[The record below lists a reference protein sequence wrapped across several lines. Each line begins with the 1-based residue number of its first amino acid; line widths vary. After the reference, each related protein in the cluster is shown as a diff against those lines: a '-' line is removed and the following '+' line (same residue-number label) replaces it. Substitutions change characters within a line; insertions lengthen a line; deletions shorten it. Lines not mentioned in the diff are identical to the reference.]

1 MAREKEKRSCGQV
14 VAEWR
19 AFLWDPRT
27 RQFLGRT
34 GSSWGLILLFY
45 LVFYGFLAGL
55 FALTMW
61 VMLQSVDPHVPKYQ
75 DRLLTPGL
83 MIRPC
88 AEGLDVTFNVS
99 QSETWHQ
106 YVRALHQ
113 FLERTGRRT
122 GMRLGGDWDGPNP
135 YWDIPN
141 PYWDTPNPYWDDR
154 YPYWD
159 DPNPYW
165 DDPYPYWDTPNPYW
179 DDPNPYWD
187 NRYPYWDDP
196 NPYWDDP
203 YPYWDTP
210 NPYWDDPYPYWDD
223 PYPYWDTPH
232 PYWDDPYPYWDTPNP
247 YWDDRYPYWDDR
259 YPYWDDPYPYWD
271 DRYPY
276 WDTPHPYWDDPY
288 PYWDDRYPYWDDP
301 YPYWDDRYLY
311 WDDPYPYW
319 DDRYPYWDDPYP
331 YWDDRYPYWDTPHP
345 YRDDRYPY
353 WDDRYPY
360 WDDSYNDS
368 VQAARNAACPA
379 GRYNEQPDDA
389 VPNYP
394 KRACRF
400 NRSLL
405 GPCAGLGAHGDYGY
419 GSGQPCVLVKVNR
432 VINFFPG
439 KNKSINIVCAAKVN
453 YTQPVVAVQFSNA
466 TANVDHHVE
475 CRLNAAGLRTDD
487 ERDKFAGRVAFRL
500 RINRD

>member
-1 MAREKEKRSCGQV
+1 MARDKEKRSCGQV

-75 DRLLTPGL
+75 DRLLTP
-83 MIRPC
+83 
-88 AEGLDVTFNVS
+88 A
-99 QSETWHQ
+99 
-106 YVRALHQ
+106 
-113 FLERTGRRT
+113 
-122 GMRLGGDWDGPNP
+122 
-135 YWDIPN
+135 
-141 PYWDTPNPYWDDR
+141 
-154 YPYWD
+154 
-159 DPNPYW
+159 
-165 DDPYPYWDTPNPYW
+165 
-179 DDPNPYWD
+179 
-187 NRYPYWDDP
+187 
-196 NPYWDDP
+196 
-203 YPYWDTP
+203 
-210 NPYWDDPYPYWDD
+210 
-223 PYPYWDTPH
+223 
-232 PYWDDPYPYWDTPNP
+232 
-247 YWDDRYPYWDDR
+247 
-259 YPYWDDPYPYWD
+259 
-271 DRYPY
+271 
-276 WDTPHPYWDDPY
+276 
-288 PYWDDRYPYWDDP
+288 
-301 YPYWDDRYLY
+301 
-311 WDDPYPYW
+311 
-319 DDRYPYWDDPYP
+319 
-331 YWDDRYPYWDTPHP
+331 
-345 YRDDRYPY
+345 
-353 WDDRYPY
+353 
-360 WDDSYNDS
+360 YNDS

-379 GRYNEQPDDA
+379 GRYNEQPDDS

-405 GPCAGLGAHGDYGY
+405 GPCAGLGPHGDYGY

-439 KNKSINIVCAAKVN
+439 KNKSINIVCAAKREEDAALLGPMQLFPPNGSIDLMYFPYYGKRVHVN

>member
-1 MAREKEKRSCGQV
+1 MARDKEKRSCGQV

-88 AEGLDVTFNVS
+88 TEGLDVTFNVS
-99 QSETWHQ
+99 QSQTWHQ

-113 FLERTGRRT
+113 FLE
-122 GMRLGGDWDGPNP
+122 P
-135 YWDIPN
+135 
-141 PYWDTPNPYWDDR
+141 
-154 YPYWD
+154 
-159 DPNPYW
+159 
-165 DDPYPYWDTPNPYW
+165 
-179 DDPNPYWD
+179 
-187 NRYPYWDDP
+187 
-196 NPYWDDP
+196 
-203 YPYWDTP
+203 
-210 NPYWDDPYPYWDD
+210 
-223 PYPYWDTPH
+223 
-232 PYWDDPYPYWDTPNP
+232 
-247 YWDDRYPYWDDR
+247 
-259 YPYWDDPYPYWD
+259 
-271 DRYPY
+271 
-276 WDTPHPYWDDPY
+276 
-288 PYWDDRYPYWDDP
+288 
-301 YPYWDDRYLY
+301 
-311 WDDPYPYW
+311 
-319 DDRYPYWDDPYP
+319 
-331 YWDDRYPYWDTPHP
+331 
-345 YRDDRYPY
+345 
-353 WDDRYPY
+353 
-360 WDDSYNDS
+360 YNDS
-368 VQAARNAACPA
+368 VQAARNAACAA

-400 NRSLL
+400 ERSRL
-405 GPCAGLGAHGDYGY
+405 GPCAGLGPHGDYGY
-419 GSGQPCVLVKVNR
+419 GSGRPCVLVKVNR

-439 KNKSINIVCAAKVN
+439 KNKSINIICAAKGHSATTREEDAALLGPMQLFPPNGTIDLMYFPYYGKRVHVN